1 LGLGVFGVAAW
12 HKTQLGM
19 IYFTL
24 FLSLYTTLT
33 TALAIVP
40 QVKLC
45 AYTNCPSVSRIGMGT
60 LHLGDSIEGLTDVN
74 EIKTWIEDA
83 YSLGITLFDLADVY
97 PVKGGDAGTSASLFG
112 QALALTGLRSQITL
126 VAKMDIIF
134 PSTIDTSREHLQSTL
149 DWYLSVLMTDYV
161 DILILH
167 YSNSFM
173 NATEVSEFFI
183 DMKATNKAHF
193 FGVSNHYPSKFN
205 LLQDKLDELTGG
217 DIKLVTHEFEASV
230 WNPSSMNYNN
240 EIADHAYQLQIHP
253 LAWGPLG
260 GDPIGGLN
268 RLFVRVG
275 DRQRKI
281 LNALGDVGEAIGV
294 SDESIVALIWLL
306 EHPVGFIPLLGTT
319 KTARLRTQVTAFQHL
334 GKMTVE
340 QWWSI
345 GGKGGLCALG
355 DSQCNYSEYMAK

>member
-1 LGLGVFGVAAW
+1 
-12 HKTQLGM
+12 M
-19 IYFTL
+19 IFSALL
-24 FLSLYTTLT
+24 FSLYLT
-33 TALAIVP
+33 FIHSIAIVP
-40 QVKLC
+40 KIKLC
-45 AYTNCPSVSRIGMGT
+45 AYTNCPTVSRIGMGT

-74 EIKTWIEDA
+74 DVKTWIEEA
-83 YSLGITLFDLADVY
+83 FALGITLFDLADVY
-97 PVKGGDAGTSASLFG
+97 PVKGGDAGASATLFG
-112 QALALTGLRSQITL
+112 QALAMTGLRSQVTL

-149 DWYLSVLMTDYV
+149 DWFLSVLMTDYV

-173 NATEVSEFFI
+173 NATEVSQFFI
-183 DMKATNKAHF
+183 DTKAAGRAKH
-193 FGVSNHYPSKFN
+193 FGVSNHYPSKFD
-205 LLQDKLDELTGG
+205 LLQSKLDSMTKG

-240 EIADHAYQLQIHP
+240 QIADHAYQLQIHP
-253 LAWGPLG
+253 LAWGSLA

-281 LNALGDVGEAIGV
+281 LNALGDVGSSIGV
-294 SDESIVALIWLL
+294 SDESVVALIWLL

-319 KTARLRTQVTAFQHL
+319 KTARLKSQVTAFTHL
-334 GKMTVE
+334 GKMSVE
-340 QWWSI
+340 QWWTI
-345 GGKGGLCALG
+345 AGKGGLCALG
-355 DSQCNYSEYMAK
+355 DTQCNYSEYMAK

>member
-1 LGLGVFGVAAW
+1 M
-12 HKTQLGM
+12 T
-19 IYFTL
+19 IYSTTTFLFFTL
-24 FLSLYTTLT
+24 YSLLFPC
-33 TALAIVP
+33 LLHGISVVP
-40 QVKLC
+40 QIKLC
-45 AYTNCPSVSRIGMGT
+45 AYSDCPSVSRIGMGT

-74 EIKTWIEDA
+74 DIKAWIEEA

-112 QALALTGLRSQITL
+112 QALAMTGLRNQVTL

-134 PSTIDTSREHLQSTL
+134 PSTIDTSREHLQSVL

-173 NATEVSEFFI
+173 NATEVGQFFI
-183 DMKATNKAHF
+183 DTKAAGKAKH
-193 FGVSNHYPSKFN
+193 FGVSNHYPSKFD
-205 LLQDKLDELTGG
+205 LLQSKLDEMSKGN
-217 DIKLVTHEFEASV
+217 IKLVTHEFEASV

-240 EIADHAYQLQIHP
+240 AIADHAYQLQIHP
-253 LAWGPLG
+253 LAWGPLA

-281 LNALGDVGEAIGV
+281 LNALGDVGAEIGI
-294 SDESIVALIWLL
+294 SDESLVALIWLL

-319 KTARLRTQVTAFQHL
+319 KTARLRSQVTAFNHL

-340 QWWSI
+340 QWWAI
-345 GGKGGLCALG
+345 AGKGGLCALG